1 MITQDFG
8 TEKIDSIR
16 KLGYEV
22 IVKKDSKLNISEE
35 IIDIDALVCFNPF
48 KTLDISKLNNLK
60 LIQLTT
66 AGINQAPADIIREKG
81 MILSNNRGGY
91 SIPIGEWIVLKI
103 LEMAKN
109 SKRFYKQQSEKTWKV
124 DTSLTEIYGKTVGFI
139 GTGDI
144 AQEAAKRLKGFDT
157 TILGLNTDGK
167 DVMYFDRC
175 YGNSQIKEMVGLC
188 DIVVV
193 SIPYTEKTH
202 HLINKE
208 VFDAMKDGVCMV
220 NIARG
225 SIIDEKEM
233 INQLHN
239 GKIKGAALDV
249 FEEEPLSESNPL
261 WSMENVIVTPHNS
274 WASELVNERRFYIV
288 YENLR
293 RYISGEDLIN
303 VININKGY

>member
-1 MITQDFG
+1 M
-8 TEKIDSIR
+8 
-16 KLGYEV
+16 
-22 IVKKDSKLNISEE
+22 
-35 IIDIDALVCFNPF
+35 
-48 KTLDISKLNNLK
+48 K

-81 MILSNNRGGY
+81 IILTNNRGGY

-109 SKRFYKQQSEKTWKV
+109 SKRFYKQQSEKIWKMY
-124 DTSLTEIYGKTVGFI
+124 TSLTEIYGKTVGFI

-202 HLINKE
+202 HLINKD
-208 VFDAMKDGVCMV
+208 VFDAMKDGVCIV

-233 INQLHN
+233 IKQFHN
-239 GKIKGAALDV
+239 GKVKGAALDV
-249 FEEEPLSESNPL
+249 FGEEPLSESNPL

-288 YENLR
+288 YENLK

>member
-1 MITQDFG
+1 
-8 TEKIDSIR
+8 
-16 KLGYEV
+16 
-22 IVKKDSKLNISEE
+22 
-35 IIDIDALVCFNPF
+35 
-48 KTLDISKLNNLK
+48 
-60 LIQLTT
+60 
-66 AGINQAPADIIREKG
+66 
-81 MILSNNRGGY
+81 
-91 SIPIGEWIVLKI
+91 
-103 LEMAKN
+103 
-109 SKRFYKQQSEKTWKV
+109 
-124 DTSLTEIYGKTVGFI
+124 
-139 GTGDI
+139 
-144 AQEAAKRLKGFDT
+144 
-157 TILGLNTDGK
+157 
-167 DVMYFDRC
+167 MYFDRC

-202 HLINKE
+202 HLINKD
-208 VFDAMKDGVCMV
+208 VFDAMKDGVCIV

-233 INQLHN
+233 IKQLHN